1 MVSSLSSLIL
11 QRDAYAGSPT
21 GKQRPDQLHGH
32 RLIALRTL
40 IPTSIQHPTQNRI
53 PRSDFPDPV

>member
-32 RLIALRTL
+32 RLVALRTL
-40 IPTSIQHPTQNRI
+40 IPLQAVSER
-53 PRSDFPDPV
+53 VCVG

>member
-1 MVSSLSSLIL
+1 VAKSHAL
-11 QRDAYAGSPT
+11 QHNNIAGAAA